1 MAKRKSADAR
11 KLEIIA
17 ATLELAFEQGPEGI
31 TTERIAQ
38 KVGVTQP
45 AVFRHF
51 PRKDDIWT
59 AVAGWISER
68 MVRRWKAVL
77 DSNAEPIDRLHA
89 VLRTQF
95 GLIEET
101 PAIPAI
107 LFSHELH
114 GRNSVLRTAVTGLMA
129 NFHAMLSGVLTAG
142 VRSGV
147 FRADLDIR
155 DAAFVLIAFV
165 QGMALRWSLTGRQ
178 FSLVDEGDR
187 LCAIVIQGFVA
198 CKPDGSTES
207 S

>member
-1 MAKRKSADAR
+1 MAQRKSADDR

-17 ATLELAFEQGPEGI
+17 ATLELAFEHGPEAI

-51 PRKDDIWT
+51 PRKDDIWS
-59 AVAGWISER
+59 AVAEWISER

-77 DSNAEPIDRLHA
+77 DGNAEPIDQLHA
-89 VLRTQF
+89 VLRVQF

-129 NFHAMLSGVLTAG
+129 NFHAMLSGVLSAA
-142 VRSGV
+142 VRNGV
-147 FRADLDIR
+147 FRADLDIS

-165 QGMALRWSLTGRQ
+165 QGMAVRWSLTGRR

-187 LCAIVIQGFVA
+187 LGTIVIEGFVTHQVSGGT
-198 CKPDGSTES
+198 GS
-207 S
+207 